1 MDLAA
6 GKLMVHERRSIRHVD
21 PILVAAA
28 IGLAVIGLFA
38 IYSATHQSLAAVGLD
53 PGRFVKRQVTFLAV
67 GAIVLMLALSFD
79 YRLLKVYAGMI
90 YVSSVVLLVLVATGI
105 VFVAGMRAK
114 SPLVLD
120 TVRRTSRAMKPLAL
134 KSAGMPGAN
143 ASVIRHVGRR
153 TGRAYETPV
162 GAVATDD
169 GFVTPEVLEWYAR
182 FAEGQPGV
190 LVVEATGIRDVASGP
205 LLRIGDDRFIPGLQA
220 LVETIRE
227 RSRGRTRLF
236 IQILDFVTVRRR
248 PEPERFFGRYLA
260 ITDSLRGQLALWL
273 DDPRWREAPEDNV
286 REFLLTADRVTI
298 ETVLTDR
305 ELEALD
311 YGYRERIWDLHLPH
325 VRELPRLLPAFFAE
339 AARRAREAGFDGVEL
354 HYAHAYTMA
363 SFLSRLNV
371 RTDGYGGSRENRVRL
386 PLEVLAAVRARVGDD
401 YVVGIRYL
409 GDEVI
414 EGGSDLDDAIWFGVR
429 FAAAGVD
436 YLSVSKGGRFEDAK
450 QPKIGEA
457 VYPYTG
463 ASGYECMPT
472 VLSDAR
478 GPFGRNVPL
487 AAAIRRAIRD
497 AGLQTPLV
505 TSGGIT
511 TFDQAEGI
519 LERGEADCVA
529 AARQTLADPDW
540 FRKIRLGYGELVRRC
555 EFTNYCEGLDQ
566 RHKQVTCK
574 LWDRKFEPGDPV
586 VSLANDGRRRL
597 SAPSWSPPG
606 EAGVDAPAG

>member
-1 MDLAA
+1 LDS
-6 GKLMVHERRSIRHVD
+6 R
-21 PILVAAA
+21 
-28 IGLAVIGLFA
+28 GLKK
-38 IYSATHQSLAAVGLD
+38 LD
-53 PGRFVKRQVTFLAV
+53 PRAPRVRH
-67 GAIVLMLALSFD
+67 AL
-79 YRLLKVYAGMI
+79 
-90 YVSSVVLLVLVATGI
+90 
-105 VFVAGMRAK
+105 
-114 SPLVLD
+114 
-120 TVRRTSRAMKPLAL
+120 PLACWPTVEEAARARWF
-134 KSAGMPGAN
+134 SP
-143 ASVIRHVGRR
+143 IRLGRTVTAAER
-153 TGRAYETPV
+153 TWVPAMVPWR
-162 GAVATDD
+162 ATDD

-205 LLRIGDDRFIPGLQA
+205 LLRIGDDRFIPGLHT
-220 LVETIRE
+220 LVETVRE

-236 IQILDFVTVRRR
+236 IQLLDFVAVRRR
-248 PEPERFFGRYLA
+248 PEPRRFFGRYLE

-273 DDPRWREAPEDNV
+273 DDARWREAEEDEV
-286 REFLLTADRVTI
+286 RDCLLAADRVTL

-311 YGYRERIWDLHLPH
+311 FGYRERIWDMHLPH
-325 VRELPRLLPAFFAE
+325 IKELPHVLPPLFAE
-339 AARRAREAGFDGVEL
+339 AARRAHDAGFDGVEL

-363 SFLSRLNV
+363 SFLSRLNS
-371 RTDGYGGSRENRVRL
+371 RPDGYGGTRENRVRL
-386 PLEVLAAVRARVGDD
+386 PLEVLAAVRNRVGAD

-409 GDEVI
+409 GDEVVT
-414 EGGSDLDDAIWFGVR
+414 GGSDLDDAIWFGVC
-429 FAAAGVD
+429 FAEAGVD

-450 QPKIGEA
+450 QPKVGEA

-487 AAAIRRAIRD
+487 AAAIRRAIHE
-497 AGLQTPLV
+497 AGCSTPVV

-511 TFDQAEGI
+511 TFEQAESI

-540 FRKIRLGYGELVRRC
+540 FRKIRLGRGDLVRRC

-574 LWDRKFEPGDPV
+574 LWDRQIDAADPAMR
-586 VSLANDGRRRL
+586 LASDGKRRL
-597 SAPSWSPPG
+597 SAPPWSPPD
-606 EAGVDAPAG
+606 DAPAD